1 MFGNCWEV
9 SMWKILLGGLVL
21 GVVVSS
27 SALADN
33 PDISQ
38 IDPVL
43 ELAKQDAV
51 ALIATGTVCEGLG
64 LMGSERDISCG
75 LTGIRADLHGL
86 VWTTR
91 CFVLCSNGMYEP
103 GNFCKF
109 PTRAGVTLADA
120 YCDR

>member
-1 MFGNCWEV
+1 
-9 SMWKILLGGLVL
+9 MWSKILCGMVL
-21 GVVVSS
+21 NLLFIGASY
-27 SALADN
+27 AEG
-33 PDISQ
+33 PDVPQ

-43 ELAKQDAV
+43 QLAKKDAE
-51 ALIATGTVCEGLG
+51 ALIATGTVCEGMG

-75 LTGIRADLHGL
+75 LTGIRADMHGL

-91 CFVLCSNGMYEP
+91 CFVLCSNGMYEQ

-109 PTRAGVTLADA
+109 PARTGVTLSDG